1 MLKHGWGALQAL
13 KHIRQLRP
21 VEVRNTLLYIF
32 HYNNLF
38 KLNEGFIQQLADL
51 DFKLTWYRT
60 QLAEEKKKKQE
71 EAMNIG
77 TPA

>member
-1 MLKHGWGALQAL
+1 MGGEHYKLSNISGSCDL
-13 KHIRQLRP
+13 LRSG
-21 VEVRNTLLYIF
+21 TLCCIF
-32 HYNNLF
+32 FTIIDFF